1 MSAAHVIIG
10 GGGGGGGGGDRTPLS
25 ELNDSNP
32 FSSGTAGK
40 RKARHSSQSFFLG
53 TLMGNFFFL
62 IFVSM
67 SLWLLGAG
75 AWMAAGC
82 GEYSCDDYPDNFES
96 SLWLSWGL
104 HFDPG
109 TQTGINAM
117 ELYPQKWVATS
128 FSIMGFLLNLVFL
141 GLIVENIR
149 VLLDSWR
156 RTHGRIIEN
165 DHTVVLGWTD
175 KTLFLLGEL
184 AEMMTD
190 SQRGGGTIVVLG
202 ELDTLEM
209 RMEVSIAFPEW
220 SKKWKKVRVRYYNG
234 KPYEVNDLLKVA
246 VYAAERVIVL
256 GCSRRPRV
264 ADSQMLT
271 TICALRCLPG
281 DKYLTKATNVIAELK
296 QPQNEPVV
304 CHIGGESES
313 EMTQEQSEA
322 ADTSESGHPLS
333 ITPVVGNHA
342 ANAIM
347 GLCGLDPSAGLALL
361 DLMNFSG
368 DQIET
373 IPCSAFTAHGPTTFG
388 VLRNSFSAATP
399 LGIKT
404 DGKDGEKGSIMLAPA
419 DDFLIEASYQLLVIA
434 EDISSALASSKLA
447 GEIIEKNY
455 KKRTIRQPA
464 DLARAAGRLVRSASS
479 FKLPAS
485 SAFKRS
491 LNQVGVEPAA
501 DEVSTISTKGGS
513 GSGGGGQGRRCLIFI
528 GWQRGFESLL
538 RLLDPR
544 LPPNSELHILSEQTM
559 LNRTLELNAEGL
571 ALDGAAMEKKEGD
584 PDEDRQEVGLQNCR
598 LIHYSGYTTDE
609 RAMRRLPLARADAA
623 IVVADANEDDVE
635 ALGGA
640 RTQGSDG
647 PHGLH
652 PLPLYPP
659 GLPSRMDC
667 IPSPSPRWPPSE
679 GAATSLSPA
688 HLPGTSTSPSFC
700 ARSHAH
706 SLLIPF
712 RPFLPLPCTHPSPAP
727 SPAPSLAGAELQIA
741 DSEALTS
748 TILLRRIRA
757 EVERDHPDAPP
768 LTIVTEFVD
777 LLTRRLLERQMSLI
791 TSAPK
796 MPVKPKAVARGQS
809 LKIATQDLVVDAP
822 SPSPPEEGPASV
834 HSGAPNPVRVSMEGR
849 SKLPTRSE
857 VQSVVFHR
865 NYIETT
871 ALSLASHSDT
881 SWTTV
886 QMLLDP
892 SSGQNIKSVPVHHAI
907 TLSPNGVTVPPP
919 ASPGLGGS
927 KAPEEP
933 NEGPGTYYSFADL
946 SDIVTAQS
954 LGLLIGWR
962 RRKGEVIIN
971 PPEKTKN
978 VRWYRGDELIVLKR
992 S

>member
-1 MSAAHVIIG
+1 MAATHIIVG
-10 GGGGGGGGGDRTPLS
+10 GGGGASGGGSPLS
-25 ELNDSNP
+25 ELADNP
-32 FSSGTAGK
+32 FSELEGGK
-40 RKARHSSQSFFLG
+40 KKSRHSLHSFFLG
-53 TLMGNFFFL
+53 TLLGNFFFL
-62 IFVSM
+62 ICVSM

-82 GEYSCDDYPDNFES
+82 GDYSCEDYPSNFES

-128 FSIMGFLLNLVFL
+128 FSILGFLLNLVFL

-165 DHTVVLGWTD
+165 EHTVVLGWTD

-209 RMEVSIAFPEW
+209 RMEVSIAFPDWQKRW
-220 SKKWKKVRVRYYNG
+220 SKVRVRYYNG
-234 KPYEVNDLLKVA
+234 KPYEVDDLLKVA

-281 DKYLTKATNVIAELK
+281 AKYLTKSTNVIAELK

-304 CHIGGESES
+304 CHVGGEGERDTAA
-313 EMTQEQSEA
+313 EAPAGAPEA
-322 ADTSESGHPLS
+322 ASVASDHSIAEQAGHPLS

-347 GLCGLDPSAGLALL
+347 GLCALDPSAGLALL

-373 IPCSAFTAHGPTTFG
+373 IPCSTFTAKGPTTFG
-388 VLRNSFSAATP
+388 VLRNSFAAATP
-399 LGIKT
+399 LGVKFT
-404 DGKDGEKGSIMLAPA
+404 EGERGGKDASTILLAPS
-419 DDFLIEASYQLLVIA
+419 DDYVVNSDAQLLVIA
-434 EDISSALASSKLA
+434 ADISSALASSKLA
-447 GEIIEKNY
+447 AAVAEKNA
-455 KKRTIRQPA
+455 KKATVKRPGEMV
-464 DLARAAGRLVRSASS
+464 RAAGRFVRSATSMKIPLGRGLLS
-479 FKLPAS
+479 
-485 SAFKRS
+485 
-491 LNQVGVEPAA
+491 QVGVDPGGL
-501 DEVSTISTKGGS
+501 DEVSTLAGLGRSNYGS
-513 GSGGGGQGRRCLIFI
+513 GNVFDNRRCLIFI

-538 RLLDPR
+538 RLLDAR
-544 LPPNSELHILSEQTM
+544 LPKNSEVHILSEQTM
-559 LNRTLELNAEGL
+559 LNRTLELNSEGL
-571 ALDGAAMEKKEGD
+571 ALDGSPMERKEGEEE
-584 PDEDRQEVGLQNCR
+584 PDEQDKEMGLQNCR
-598 LIHYSGYTTDE
+598 LIHYAGYTTDE
-609 RAMRRLPLARADAA
+609 RAMRRLPLNRADAA
-623 IVVADANEDDVE
+623 VVVADANEDDVE
-635 ALGGA
+635 ALG
-640 RTQGSDG
+640 
-647 PHGLH
+647 
-652 PLPLYPP
+652 
-659 GLPSRMDC
+659 
-667 IPSPSPRWPPSE
+667 
-679 GAATSLSPA
+679 
-688 HLPGTSTSPSFC
+688 
-700 ARSHAH
+700 
-706 SLLIPF
+706 
-712 RPFLPLPCTHPSPAP
+712 
-727 SPAPSLAGAELQIA
+727 GAELQIA

-748 TILLRRIRA
+748 TILLRRLRGEI
-757 EVERDHPDAPP
+757 ERDHPHCPP
-768 LTIVTEFVD
+768 LTVVTEFVD
-777 LLTRRLLERQMSLI
+777 LLTRRLLERQPTLI

-796 MPVKPKAVARGQS
+796 PKRRPKGMRRGDSVQHIGGFRPN
-809 LKIATQDLVVDAP
+809 LHGNNTQRVDSPCEEPLADAP
-822 SPSPPEEGPASV
+822 TPSPTPLV
-834 HSGAPNPVRVSMEGR
+834 SGGAGVSAPSAAAAAGAGSAGGAGGAL
-849 SKLPTRSE
+849 SKPRPE

-892 SSGQNIKSVPVHHAI
+892 NSGQVIKSLPIQHAI
-907 TLSPNGVTVPPP
+907 TIKPNEAPP
-919 ASPGLGGS
+919 ALPSATGKTEPEVPGC
-927 KAPEEP
+927 
-933 NEGPGTYYSFADL
+933 YYSFADL
-946 SDIVTAQS
+946 SDIIVSQS

-962 RRKGEVIIN
+962 RGGGEVIIN
-971 PPEKTKN
+971 PPEK
-978 VRWYRGDELIVLKR
+978 VRPVMWLHGDELIVLKR